1 MSYVLSLHRM
11 KSEETTVNTSTNHS
25 DCREAL
31 RDLMGDALLRKD
43 PEAMD
48 ELIARARRRARQ
60 TAEDLNTPSDARVIL
75 HVAHSFADELATT
88 NPQFDR
94 VGFVRAATHVG
105 TR

>member
-1 MSYVLSLHRM
+1 V
-11 KSEETTVNTSTNHS
+11 TTSTNHP

-31 RDLMGDALLRKD
+31 RDLMGDALLPKD
-43 PEAMD
+43 PKAMD
-48 ELIARARRRARQ
+48 ELIARVLRRTRE
-60 TAEDLNTPSDARVIL
+60 TAEDLDAPSDARVIL
-75 HVAHSFADELATT
+75 HVAHSFADELATA